1 MSLTID
7 LSQTHRVVAANS
19 HTYAVP
25 TEPLYLDRTLIYHD
39 FIYLIEG
46 EWMFSE
52 TIHGKEVNYLLKPDD
67 VLILPAGNHHYTRLP
82 CQAGTR
88 TLCLHI
94 TKEDIDADAS
104 EDNIIT
110 LPSQLCCRGNRQLL
124 SLFKQIVTVFWSADP
139 KKQHRLCALFTLLL
153 CELAGIQHSTQPES
167 DVARAM
173 QLMNESPHKT
183 LSAEELAN
191 ALCTNPRKLSQRFR
205 EATGENLRAYQTNRK
220 LEMIALQL
228 TIEPDLRLKELA
240 SLFGFYDEFHLSKQF
255 KRKYGLSPLQYK
267 KLHHR

>member
-1 MSLTID
+1 M
-7 LSQTHRVVAANS
+7 
-19 HTYAVP
+19 
-25 TEPLYLDRTLIYHD
+25 
-39 FIYLIEG
+39 
-46 EWMFSE
+46 
-52 TIHGKEVNYLLKPDD
+52 
-67 VLILPAGNHHYTRLP
+67 
-82 CQAGTR
+82 
-88 TLCLHI
+88 
-94 TKEDIDADAS
+94 
-104 EDNIIT
+104 
-110 LPSQLCCRGNRQLL
+110 
-124 SLFKQIVTVFWSADP
+124 
-139 KKQHRLCALFTLLL
+139 
-153 CELAGIQHSTQPES
+153 
-167 DVARAM
+167 ARAM

-205 EATGENLRAYQTNRK
+205 EATGETLRAYQTNRK